1 MSGPVGDI
9 PSGVPLITE
18 TSLDPMGIGTSQS
31 ESPLLIGCACGA
43 ISQSGSRRATS
54 PLPPFLQAAEKRTGL

>member
-18 TSLDPMGIGTSQS
+18 TSLDPMGIDRSQS
-31 ESPLLIGCACGA
+31 ELSCWSGVRAEPL
-43 ISQSGSRRATS
+43 S
-54 PLPPFLQAAEKRTGL
+54 